1 MHLRI
6 LLLIKHDP
14 AIVTDWFTNHMVP
27 ENAENKEKYTPLIQR
42 LLSVYDTNNN
52 DNNGIKDRFSFAVEA
67 TQFRVAATK
76 ALQDCNTAND
86 LQYMLGYIKPDT
98 TLPLPPD
105 FLHTRHWAI
114 VFYNSFIRQKIV
126 NTKLDF
132 VYPTVSGP
140 DALKNEEI
148 LISLRQFF
156 KPYLHDGADAE
167 ACPYLVTNPAWN
179 TASWPSGFPILHFA
193 ARFGC
198 TALVYLIL
206 TEYIP
211 KALLPTLINFQR
223 KKNGCTALDLVV
235 WYFKPDIEQ
244 LLIGFGARSDIIC
257 IEKGENGEK
266 DINET
271 VIELKRSREPTP
283 LPPIKTPEQQPPNPD
298 HEEEPWTKI
307 ERKKK
312 EDKTYPESNG
322 RVKGGARRNDMSD
335 LMQQLSS
342 VYK

>member
-14 AIVTDWFTNHMVP
+14 VIVTDWFTNHMVP
-27 ENAENKEKYTPLIQR
+27 EKEKYTPLIQR
-42 LLSVYDTNNN
+42 LLSVYDKYSN
-52 DNNGIKDRFSFAVEA
+52 DNNGIKDRFSFAAEA
-67 TQFRVAATK
+67 AQFRVAATK
-76 ALQDCNTAND
+76 ALQACNTAND

-114 VFYNSFIRQKIV
+114 VFYNSSIRQKI
-126 NTKLDF
+126 TKIELDF
-132 VYPTVSGP
+132 VYPAVSGA

-148 LISLRQFF
+148 LTSLRQFF

-167 ACPYLVTNPAWN
+167 ACPYLGTNPAWN
-179 TASWPSGFPILHFA
+179 TASWPSGFPILHYA

-211 KALLPTLINFQR
+211 KALRPTLINFQR
-223 KKNGCTALDLVV
+223 KKNGCTALHLAV
-235 WYFKPDIEQ
+235 YHKNPDTAQ
-244 LLIGFGARSDIIC
+244 LLIEFGARSDIIC

-283 LPPIKTPEQQPPNPD
+283 LPQIKTPKQQPPNPD
-298 HEEEPWTKI
+298 HEEEPWIKI
-307 ERKKK
+307 EGKKK
-312 EDKTYPESNG
+312 EDKTYPESKG
-322 RVKGGARRNDMSD
+322 RVKGGARTNDMSD